1 MVPEKKNFNSVNV
14 FWLSYRVTYEVV
26 NCCLKKKIEAF
37 VILILTRLDSSLD
50 HPDVSSLDE
59 QSRGLFGYSLAVFGE
74 SDLVLTFIKAFPD
87 SGKTLMKSKPARF
100 EVQAPK

>member
-14 FWLSYRVTYEVV
+14 FLLKLSCYLRGGELLFEKENRGFCYS
-26 NCCLKKKIEAF
+26 N
-37 VILILTRLDSSLD
+37 LDSSLD

-59 QSRGLFGYSLAVFGE
+59 QSRGLFGYSLAVFRE